1 MIDETLREEYL
12 KRVWDSNMDKF
23 LNYNEDEDLKYKK

>member
-23 LNYNEDEDLKYKK
+23 LNYNVDEDLKYKK

>member
-23 LNYNEDEDLKYKK
+23 LNYKEDEKKE

>member
-12 KRVWDSNMDKF
+12 KRVWDSNMNKF
-23 LNYNEDEDLKYKK
+23 LNYNEDKVEKYIK

>member
-12 KRVWDSNMDKF
+12 KRVWDSNMDKNI
-23 LNYNEDEDLKYKK
+23 NYKEDEKEK